1 MPFNWGVGSRD
12 AGFLMA
18 VPVSLG
24 DSPFS
29 SGVSA
34 GSTSPGDKSLD
45 LVAPIDSDTHSQILG
60 YYTNVT

>member
-1 MPFNWGVGSRD
+1 
-12 AGFLMA
+12 MA

-45 LVAPIDSDTHSQILG
+45 LVAPIDSEMHSQILG